1 MGRNSE
7 RDRISTKKRL
17 KNASEP
23 SIQAEIASPSIP
35 NSIFFLGEG
44 RAPDSPASTSVPEQ
58 LSGTTPE

>member
-1 MGRNSE
+1 MVGRNSE

-35 NSIFFLGEG
+35 NSIFFWEKGGPRIPLPL
-44 RAPDSPASTSVPEQ
+44 R
-58 LSGTTPE
+58 LYLNN